1 MQNCTYVTNVF
12 CELMIQHPQKQPSVA
27 VREYAVVTKK
37 LYNLSLTNAWLN
49 GCLYSEQ
56 VTQNNNSNNLD
67 QKNTGKVQTSAKEYV
82 LL

>member
-49 GCLYSEQ
+49 GCLYSE
-56 VTQNNNSNNLD
+56 
-67 QKNTGKVQTSAKEYV
+67 
-82 LL
+82 